1 MCSSFCPRHPRRY
14 SFSLAFAILFI
25 AKNLLHFGSLFWNL
39 YLKDGDHVYLL
50 HSGLCL
56 LQKRVKLLNCLA
68 HTCQWNIPD
77 RAEVLTLALLTF
89 NNGKKPWLLFVYML
103 FTMASFFKYIQQLR
117 YLLHTILKMFYVFSP
132 LEYIVTVPYT
142 DTLGGFVNVL
152 TNFYDY

>member
-1 MCSSFCPRHPRRY
+1 
-14 SFSLAFAILFI
+14 
-25 AKNLLHFGSLFWNL
+25 
-39 YLKDGDHVYLL
+39 
-50 HSGLCL
+50 
-56 LQKRVKLLNCLA
+56 
-68 HTCQWNIPD
+68 
-77 RAEVLTLALLTF
+77 
-89 NNGKKPWLLFVYML
+89 ML